1 MMRRRPEVRA
11 RPRSR
16 ILAPSD
22 VAGDRAPAA
31 APGGARIRVGGRIA
45 AQRGREVT
53 LGDALGQILVCLDDD
68 RRFAP
73 GGLLVVD
80 GRVEQRR
87 LVDAVVV
94 SAQAHPEPVRGGEYA
109 RLAWD
114 GVGRRLVDRARALA
128 VVRDYFTR
136 AGFVEVETPARLRT
150 PALEPHVDAL
160 PAGADWLVTSPEL
173 HMKRLLV
180 GGLPRV
186 FQVSRAFRADEVGDW
201 HEPEFTLLEW
211 YRAFSDYDAVIE
223 DTEALVSAV
232 VQALRGG
239 ATLPGPGGRP
249 LDVTPPFE
257 RLTVREAFRRYAS
270 VPDAAELA
278 ASDPARYYQLFVDR
292 VEPALARR
300 DRPVFLVEYPLRE
313 AALARPAP
321 HDPAVAE
328 RFELYLGG
336 VELSN
341 GFGELV
347 DPVEQRRRFE
357 QERARRAAAG
367 LVAYP
372 CDDRFLAALEEGMPP
387 SAGNAVGFDRLLA
400 LATGAPGVAAVQAF
414 PEACR

>member
-1 MMRRRPEVRA
+1 MRRRPRERV
-11 RPRSR
+11 PSRSR

-22 VAGDRAPAA
+22 LVVDRAPSE
-31 APGGARIRVGGRIA
+31 APDRDRIRVGGRVA

-53 LGDALGQILVCLDDD
+53 LGDALGQILVRLDDD
-68 RRFAP
+68 RRCAP

-94 SAQAHPEPVRGGEYA
+94 SEQAHPEPVRGGRA
-109 RLAWD
+109 RAARRD
-114 GVGRRLVDRARALA
+114 EVGRRLVDRGRALA
-128 VVRDYFTR
+128 VVRDYFAG

-150 PALEPHVDAL
+150 PALEPNVDAL
-160 PAGADWLVTSPEL
+160 PAGAGWLVTSPEL

-180 GGLPRV
+180 GGLPRIY
-186 FQVSRAFRADEVGDW
+186 QIARAFRADEVGTW

-223 DTEALVSAV
+223 DTEALVAAV
-232 VQALRGG
+232 VRALRGG
-239 ATLPGPGGRP
+239 ATLPGPEGRT

-257 RLTVREAFRRYAS
+257 RLTVREAFRRYAA

-278 ASDPARYYQLFVDR
+278 ASDPARYFRLFVDR

-300 DRPVFLVEYPLRE
+300 DHPVFLVEYPLSE

-347 DPVEQRRRFE
+347 DAVEQRRRFE
-357 QERARRAAAG
+357 HERARRAAAG
-367 LVAYP
+367 LPAYP
-372 CDDRFLAALEEGMPP
+372 CDERFLAALEEGMPP

-400 LATGAPGVAAVQAF
+400 LATGAPGVGAVQAF
-414 PEACR
+414 PEARR